1 MTTATT
7 NGQFAEGKKIAG
19 PTDNL
24 VVETTGLKK
33 HFPIKNGMLARIS
46 GHVQAV
52 DGVDLRIGQGECVGL
67 VGESGSG
74 KSTTGRL
81 IMRLIEPSAG
91 QVVFNGTDITH
102 LGQGQVRPLRRDMSM
117 VFQDPYSS
125 MAPLATVAESISE
138 PLKTH
143 TTLKGSAMD
152 ARVDELLRTVRLSPS
167 YRSRYPN
174 EFSGG
179 QLQRIAVARALATSP
194 RLVVLDEPVSSL
206 DVSTKADVINLLVDL
221 QRELGI
227 SYLFI
232 AHDLAVVRHI
242 SNRIAV
248 MYLGRIVEQG
258 DAEEVYT
265 NPQHPY
271 TKSLLSAIPIPDP
284 AVQRKRERIVL
295 EGDLPS
301 PANPPSGCRFH
312 TRCPVVMDVC
322 RQIDPPLSVTEKGT
336 AVYCHLVSG
345 TPSTKVSIGSNGHS
359 A

>member
-1 MTTATT
+1 MTATMAP
-7 NGQFAEGKKIAG
+7 GALAG
-19 PTDNL
+19 PTEDL
-24 VVETTGLKK
+24 VVETTGLTK
-33 HFPIKNGMLARIS
+33 HFPIRRGILGRTF

-52 DGVDLRIGQGECVGL
+52 DGVDLRIGPGEAVGL

-81 IMRLIEPSAG
+81 ILRLI
-91 QVVFNGTDITH
+91 DITRGSVKFMGNDITTLRH
-102 LGQGQVRPLRRDMSM
+102 GEVRPLRRNMSM

-125 MAPLATVAESISE
+125 MAPLATIGEAIAEPIR
-138 PLKTH
+138 TH
-143 TTLKGSAMD
+143 TKLRGSAMH

-179 QLQRIAVARALATSP
+179 QLQRIAVARALATQPS
-194 RLVVLDEPVSSL
+194 LVVLDEPVSSL

-221 QRELGI
+221 QRELGM

-242 SNRIAV
+242 SDRIAV

-258 DAEEVYT
+258 YAEEVYT

-271 TKSLLSAIPIPDP
+271 TRSLLSAIPIPNP
-284 AVQRKRERIVL
+284 VVQRQRERIVL

-301 PANPPSGCRFH
+301 PANPPKGCRFH
-312 TRCPVVMDVC
+312 TRCPEVMDIC
-322 RQIDPPLSVTEKGT
+322 RSVDPPLSITAKGT

-345 TPSTKVSIGSNGHS
+345 PTVSTPVSIGSAAENNGS
-359 A
+359 AR